1 MPKSSFYDYELTI
14 GRRSGRVIKRNSN
27 SFAKMQSILLRYN
40 QDDIQNIED
49 TENNIIWW
57 CIRKTDNNAVLA
69 VGGPV
74 PGISAQTKDVHC
86 NFWSNVVKDQL
97 DRDVK
102 Q

>member
-1 MPKSSFYDYELTI
+1 MPNSSFYDYELTI

-40 QDDIQNIED
+40 QDDIENMED
-49 TENNIIWW
+49 TE
-57 CIRKTDNNAVLA
+57 NNAVLA

-74 PGISAQTKDVHC
+74 PGIAAQTKDVHC